1 MQFLD
6 ITRLRQQSCFLA
18 DLHIHSHYSRATSPN
33 MHPTAINRVAKE
45 KGIAV
50 MATGDFTHP
59 AYLKELQEELE
70 PAEDGLFV
78 CRDDPDGTRFM
89 LTAEVANIFTQGGKG
104 RRIHTVLFAPTI
116 ENAKE
121 IQKRLARLGN
131 LTSDG
136 RPILGFPVKELV
148 HLVMAVSSDCL
159 VIPAHV
165 WTPWFSVFGSKS
177 GFDSVEECFEEE
189 SEHIYA
195 LETGLSSDP
204 LMNRQLSALDKYT
217 LISNSDAH
225 SPAKIGRESN
235 IFSCPMTYHDII
247 KAIKQPFH
255 GFEGTIEFFPEEGK
269 YHYDGHRDCGVL
281 LSPDQTR
288 KLNGICPVCHRP
300 LTLGVAYRV
309 KELADRT
316 QETAKAIL
324 SPTNPD
330 TKIRPY
336 ISLVPLQEI
345 IAEAMQT
352 GEESNRVR
360 KEYQRLVQMVGNEM
374 NILLWKKEEEL
385 QAVVPEPILTGIRH
399 MRAGQINIRPG
410 YDGVYGEVKLLSS
423 IGDTTTLPA
432 SSNAASNMPRQPRLF
447 E

>member
-1 MQFLD
+1 MYP
-6 ITRLRQQSCFLA
+6 S
-18 DLHIHSHYSRATSPN
+18 
-33 MHPTAINRVAKE
+33 AINRVAKE

-50 MATGDFTHP
+50 VGTGDFTHP
-59 AYLKELQEELE
+59 KYLAELQEELE

-78 CRDDPDGTRFM
+78 CRDDTDGTRFM

-104 RRIHTVLFAPTI
+104 RRIHTVIFASSI
-116 ENAKE
+116 ESAKE

-131 LTSDG
+131 ITSDG
-136 RPILGFPVKELV
+136 RPMLGFPVKKLV
-148 HLVMAVSSDCL
+148 RLVMDISSDCL

-177 GFDSVEECFEEE
+177 GFDSIEECFEEE

-204 LMNRQLSALDKYT
+204 VMNRRLSALDKYT

-247 KAIKQPFH
+247 KAIKNPKD
-255 GFEGTIEFFPEEGK
+255 GLNGTIEFFPEEGK

-309 KELADRT
+309 EELADRT
-316 QETAKAIL
+316 KKTAEAIL
-324 SPTNPD
+324 SQENTD

-336 ISLVPLQEI
+336 INLVPLQEI
-345 IAEAMQT
+345 IAEAMQA
-352 GEESNRVR
+352 GEGSSRVR
-360 KEYQRLVQMVGNEM
+360 KEYQRLVQMAKNEM
-374 NILLWKKEEEL
+374 NILLWKSEDEIRSF
-385 QAVVPEPILTGIRH
+385 VPEPILTGIRH
-399 MRAGQINIRPG
+399 MRAGQADIRPG
-410 YDGVYGEVKLLSS
+410 YDGVYGEVKLL
-423 IGDTTTLPA
+423 TLIKQMPIPA
-432 SSNAASNMPRQPRLF
+432 ATKPIQPKLF
-447 E
+447 N

>member
-1 MQFLD
+1 
-6 ITRLRQQSCFLA
+6 
-18 DLHIHSHYSRATSPN
+18 
-33 MHPTAINRVAKE
+33 MHPSAINRVAKE

-59 AYLKELQEELE
+59 KHLKELEEELE

-78 CRDDPDGTRFM
+78 CKNDPDGTRFM
-89 LTAEVANIFTQGGKG
+89 LTAEVANIFTQAGKG
-104 RRIHTVLFAPTI
+104 RRIHTLLFAPSI
-116 ENAKE
+116 ESAKE

-131 LTSDG
+131 ITSDG
-136 RPILGFPVKELV
+136 RPMLGFPVKKLV
-148 HLVMAVSSDCL
+148 RLVMDVSSDCL

-177 GFDSVEECFEEE
+177 GFDSIEECFEEE

-204 LMNRQLSALDKYT
+204 VMNRRLSTLDKYT

-235 IFSCPMTYHDII
+235 IFSCPTTYHDII
-247 KAIKQPFH
+247 TAIKNPTY
-255 GFEGTIEFFPEEGK
+255 GLNGTIEFFPEEGK

-309 KELADRT
+309 EELADRT
-316 QETAKAIL
+316 KETAEAIL
-324 SPTNPD
+324 SQENTD

-352 GEESNRVR
+352 GEGSSRVR
-360 KEYQRLVQMVGNEM
+360 KEYQRLVQLAENEM
-374 NILLWKKEEEL
+374 NILLWKSEEEL
-385 QAVVPEPILTGIRH
+385 RPFVPEPILTGIQR
-399 MRAGQINIRPG
+399 MRAGQTNIRPG
-410 YDGVYGEVKLLSS
+410 YDGVYGDVKLLTH
-423 IGDTTTLPA
+423 INQLPIPSA
-432 SSNAASNMPRQPRLF
+432 NEPIQPKLF